1 MRILLRLALPLLLFF
16 AGLNFTWG
24 QDIHYTQMYATP
36 LYINPAFTGNF
47 ECDYRAGV
55 NYREQAASFTVPFS
69 TYSAW
74 GDTRIDPRFLN
85 QRGWIG
91 VGAHLY
97 YDNAGYGDLK
107 KVQAMLFTAYS
118 QGFNSDNSLYGSLGI
133 GIGMT
138 NRSINPNGLIFE
150 DQWNNDAFRF
160 DLGITSADVKYLKN
174 NSIFYPDFNLGLSIH
189 HLVNE
194 KWMYEAG
201 GSISHINTPV
211 ESFYT
216 ESGLAAENKL
226 GRKYIGHVTVQHIL
240 SSQFLIKPEVYFITH
255 EGVQETIFGAN
266 LVFSVNELKLHGG
279 LWHRLG
285 RDIMPV
291 LGLEYNKMTVLFSY
305 DINVSKQY
313 VASNYKG
320 GFEISIVKT
329 FCARATTKRRPCKYL
344 SF

>member
-1 MRILLRLALPLLLFF
+1 MKMSFRFVLPLLLFVSGYGF
-16 AGLNFTWG
+16 LQG
-24 QDIHYTQMYATP
+24 QDVHYTQMYATP

-47 ECDYRAGV
+47 ECDYRVGV
-55 NYREQAASFTVPFS
+55 NYREQAASFTVPFT

-74 GDTRIDPRFLN
+74 GDTRIDPRFLH

-107 KVQAMLFTAYS
+107 KVQGMFFGSYS
-118 QGFNSDNSLYGSLGI
+118 QGFNSDNTLYGSLGI
-133 GIGMT
+133 GIGVT
-138 NRSINPNGLIFE
+138 NRSINPNGLIFA
-150 DQWNNDAFRF
+150 DQWDGDAYKFN
-160 DLGITSADVKYLKN
+160 LGVTSADLPYLKN
-174 NSIFYPDFNLGLSIH
+174 NSIFYPDFNLGLSVH

-211 ESFYT
+211 ESFY
-216 ESGLAAENKL
+216 SGNSDAEKNKL
-226 GRKYIGHVTVQHIL
+226 GRKYIGHLTVQHIL
-240 SSQFLIKPEVYFITH
+240 SSRFLIKPEVYFIAH

-266 LVFSVNELKLHGG
+266 LIFSANELKLHGG

-291 LGLEYNKMTVLFSY
+291 LGLEYNQMTVIFSY
-305 DINVSKQY
+305 DINVSKQHI
-313 VASNYKG
+313 ASNYKG
-320 GFEISIVKT
+320 GFEISLVKT
-329 FCARATTKRRPCKYL
+329 FCARVSTKRRPCKYL